1 MKTKDLISI
10 QQLCTNYDIPI
21 SFVDSLYKLELI
33 EIVIKED
40 KQWVSTNQIKNIEK
54 MIRLHYEL
62 DINLEGMH
70 AISNLLNQVE
80 ILQKKIIRLNNK
92 LKFYEG
98 E

>member
-21 SFVDSLYKLELI
+21 TFVDSLYELELI

-40 KQWVSTNQIKNIEK
+40 KQWVSTTQIKNIEK